1 MGAAY
6 GHRRHWC
13 YPPRGNMSRNPS
25 MSDFRMHPTA
35 TAMLGLL
42 LFTAAAGP
50 AAVASQATGSNE
62 GPSAFIELDE
72 AIAVEPKAQALP
84 LPPNRSRPS
93 RAAIV
98 KLIDRYSKQNGLE
111 RDLVHALVRAE
122 SGYNPHAVSPA
133 GAVGLM
139 QVMPQTA
146 ADYGVHSVEALFDVQ
161 TNVRVGTQH
170 LKRLVRRYGIGKAV
184 MAYNGGEGALER
196 QNGFISYA
204 ETQRYTHRVLTAYLA
219 TKGVSPYSLEA
230 RDITGITLTPAM
242 ASAGGGAVKGR
253 GKGRLLRRVDLSTLS
268 LRVRPSLTDR
278 ALDPAMLRAGPE
290 SQPMFVLEPRGK

>member
-1 MGAAY
+1 
-6 GHRRHWC
+6 
-13 YPPRGNMSRNPS
+13 MSA
-25 MSDFRMHPTA
+25 FRLHPTA
-35 TAMLGLL
+35 TAILALL
-42 LFTAAAGP
+42 LLTAAAGS
-50 AAVASQATGSNE
+50 AALASQSTGSNA

-72 AIAVEPKAQALP
+72 AVAVEPKAQP
-84 LPPNRSRPS
+84 LPRPRPS

-146 ADYGVHSVEALFDVQ
+146 ADYGVRSVEALFDAQ

-230 RDITGITLTPAM
+230 REITGITLTPAM
-242 ASAGGGAVKGR
+242 ASAGGGA
-253 GKGRLLRRVDLSTLS
+253 GKGRLLRRVDLSKLS

-290 SQPMFVLEPRGK
+290 SQPMFVLEPKGK